1 LEPINALAGSL
12 GSVSPWLLAST
23 SALSVIGLL
32 LSLAA
37 LVLTAREVELPRLG
51 LVRWGCTVL
60 TGLLVAASL
69 VGAVRQWALALS
81 CIGFLVSLQA
91 TALRFGVLKPLRA
104 YLERG
109 TPEGDPGWWSEF
121 ERDMRR
127 YARGRRADDN
137 PMQRAMTQTDTPR
150 PEAPDGE
157 DGDRQ

>member
-1 LEPINALAGSL
+1 LEPITALAGSL

-23 SALSVIGLL
+23 GALSVIGLL
-32 LSLAA
+32 VSLAA
-37 LVLTAREVELPRLG
+37 LVLTARKVDLPRLG

-69 VGAVRQWALALS
+69 VYAVRPWALALS

-91 TALRFGVLKPLRA
+91 TALPSGPLKPLWA

-109 TPEGDPGWWSEF
+109 TPAGDPGWWREF

-127 YARGRRADDN
+127 YARSGRADDN
-137 PMQRAMTQTDTPR
+137 QMQRAVTRTDTPR